1 LSKIENEASSETGS
15 AHALLGPAINIKD
28 RAPAQVTKPGS
39 KHRVRVMV
47 STFMTDNLLANE
59 PWLQI

>member
-15 AHALLGPAINIKD
+15 AHALLGPAIDIKE
-28 RAPAQVTKPGS
+28 RVPAKVIKPGS
-39 KHRVRVMV
+39 KHRIRVMV

-59 PWLQI
+59 AWSQI